1 MKKIKYSLA
10 LVLLIHFTTIV
21 FAQKI
26 NISSGK
32 WRGSLI
38 RKDEIS
44 IPFIFDIETN
54 PSGMVMNIINAED
67 TIRVNN
73 FSLIGDS
80 VLITLPFFDAE
91 FMVKVSATKMQGR
104 WTRHLPMGNTSI
116 PFEASIN
123 QTRFDES
130 HKTALNLNNTWDVK
144 FFDTAFK
151 DSSDA
156 IGKFQSSPK
165 KITGT
170 FLTSTGDYRF
180 LEGVFDGEKI
190 RLSTFDGSHAYLV
203 IADFNPQ
210 NKVPRISN
218 GVFYSGL
225 NNKEFWNASF
235 NPKAALPDAEKLTFL
250 KQGFE
255 TVQFEFPDL
264 DNKPISLEDARF
276 KGKVVLL
283 QIMGSWCP
291 NCLDESKLMTSIY
304 QQYQS
309 SGLEIIGLCF
319 EKSEDINIVKKN
331 IDNFKNQLN
340 ITYPLVIAGNTQKGS
355 VNKALPMLAN
365 FVAFPTLIIIDK
377 KGIVRN
383 IHTGYSGPAT
393 GIYFTEFKDHF
404 IANLEKYLNEK

>member
-1 MKKIKYSLA
+1 MKKIKISLA
-10 LVLLIHFTTIV
+10 LVLFLHLTSVV
-21 FAQKI
+21 FGQKI
-26 NISSGK
+26 NIASGK

-38 RKDEIS
+38 RKDEIA
-44 IPFIFDIETN
+44 IPFVFDIEIN

-67 TIRVNN
+67 TISVNN
-73 FSLIGDS
+73 FRLIGDS

-104 WTRHLPMGNTSI
+104 WTRHLPKGNTSML
-116 PFEASIN
+116 FEASVK
-123 QTRFDES
+123 QTRFDKS
-130 HKTALNLNNTWDVK
+130 HKTAPNLNNTWDVK

-156 IGKFQSSPK
+156 IGKFQSAQS

-210 NKVPRISN
+210 NNRISN

-225 NNKEFWNASF
+225 NSKEFWKATF

-250 KQGFE
+250 KEGFQSI
-255 TVQFEFPDL
+255 QFEFPDL
-264 DNKPISLEDARF
+264 DNKPITLEDTSF

-309 SGLEIIGLCF
+309 KGLEIIGLCF

-331 IDNFKNQLN
+331 ITNFKNQLN

-377 KGIVRN
+377 KGKVRN

-393 GIYFTEFKDHF
+393 GVFFTEFKNHF
-404 IANLEKYLNEK
+404 IATLENYLNEK

>member
-1 MKKIKYSLA
+1 MKKIKISLA
-10 LVLLIHFTTIV
+10 LVLFLHLTSVV
-21 FAQKI
+21 FGQKI
-26 NISSGK
+26 NIASGK

-38 RKDEIS
+38 RKDEIA
-44 IPFIFDIETN
+44 IPFVFDIEIN

-67 TIRVNN
+67 TISVNN
-73 FSLIGDS
+73 FRLIGDS

-104 WTRHLPMGNTSI
+104 WTRHLPKGNTSML
-116 PFEASIN
+116 FEASVK

-130 HKTALNLNNTWDVK
+130 HKTAPNLNNTWDVK

-156 IGKFQSSPK
+156 IGKFQSAQS

-210 NKVPRISN
+210 NNRINN
-218 GVFYSGL
+218 GIFYSGL

-250 KQGFE
+250 KEGFQSI
-255 TVQFEFPDL
+255 QFEFPDL
-264 DNKPISLEDARF
+264 DNKPITLEDTSF

-309 SGLEIIGLCF
+309 KGLEIIGLCF

-331 IDNFKNQLN
+331 ITNFKNQLN

-377 KGIVRN
+377 KGKVRN

-393 GIYFTEFKDHF
+393 GVFFTEFKNHF
-404 IANLEKYLNEK
+404 IATLENYLNEK

>member
-1 MKKIKYSLA
+1 MKKIKISLA
-10 LVLLIHFTTIV
+10 LVLFLHLTSVAFG
-21 FAQKI
+21 QKI

-32 WRGSLI
+32 WRGCLI
-38 RKDEIS
+38 RKDEIT
-44 IPFIFDIETN
+44 IPFVFDIEKN

-104 WTRHLPMGNTSI
+104 WTRHLPNGNNSM
-116 PFEASIN
+116 PFEASIK
-123 QTRFDES
+123 QTRFDEL
-130 HKTALNLNNTWDVK
+130 HKIAPNLNNTWDVK

-156 IGKFQSSPK
+156 IGKFQSTQTN
-165 KITGT
+165 ITGT

-210 NKVPRISN
+210 NNRISN

-225 NNKEFWNASF
+225 SNKEFWKANF
-235 NPKAALPDAEKLTFL
+235 NPKASLPDAEKLTFL
-250 KQGFE
+250 TQGFE
-255 TVQFEFPDL
+255 SIAFNFPDL
-264 DNKPISLEDARF
+264 NNNPITLEDARF

-309 SGLEIIGLCF
+309 KGLEIIGLCF

-331 IDNFKNQLN
+331 ISNFKSQLN

-377 KGIVRN
+377 KGKVRN

-393 GIYFTEFKDHF
+393 GIYFTEFKNHF
-404 IANLEKYLNEK
+404 IATLENYLNEK

>member
-1 MKKIKYSLA
+1 MKKIKISLA
-10 LVLLIHFTTIV
+10 LVLFLHLTSVAFG
-21 FAQKI
+21 QKI
-26 NISSGK
+26 NIASGK

-44 IPFIFDIETN
+44 IPFVFDIETKQ
-54 PSGMVMNIINAED
+54 SDIIMNIINAED

-91 FMVKVSATKMQGR
+91 FMVKVNAIKMKGR
-104 WTRHLPMGNTSI
+104 WTRHLPKGNTSM
-116 PFEASIN
+116 PFEASII

-130 HKTALNLNNTWDVK
+130 HKIAPSLNNTWDVK

-156 IGKFQSSPK
+156 IGKFQSTPT

-210 NKVPRISN
+210 NNRISN

-225 NNKEFWNASF
+225 NSKEFWKATF

-250 KQGFE
+250 KEGFQSI
-255 TVQFEFPDL
+255 QFEFPDL
-264 DNKPISLEDARF
+264 DNKSITLEDTRF

-309 SGLEIIGLCF
+309 KGLEIIGLCF

-331 IDNFKNQLN
+331 ITNFKNQLN

-377 KGIVRN
+377 KGKVRN

-393 GIYFTEFKDHF
+393 GVFFTEFKNHF
-404 IANLEKYLNEK
+404 IATLENYLNEK

>member
-10 LVLLIHFTTIV
+10 LVLFIHFTTIV

-44 IPFIFDIETN
+44 IPFVFDIETN
-54 PSGMVMNIINAED
+54 PSGMAMNIINAED

-73 FSLIGDS
+73 FRLIGDS

-130 HKTALNLNNTWDVK
+130 HKITPNINNTWDVK

-156 IGKFQSSPK
+156 IGKFQSSPT

-210 NKVPRISN
+210 NNRISN

-255 TVQFEFPDL
+255 SIKFEFPDL
-264 DNKPISLEDARF
+264 DNKPITLEDARF
-276 KGKVVLL
+276 RGKVVLL

-331 IDNFKNQLN
+331 IGNFKNQLN

-377 KGIVRN
+377 KGKVRN

-404 IANLEKYLNEK
+404 ISNLEKYLNEK

>member
-1 MKKIKYSLA
+1 MKKIKFSLA
-10 LVLLIHFTTIV
+10 LVLFLHLTSVV
-21 FAQKI
+21 FGQKI
-26 NISSGK
+26 NITSGK

-38 RKDEIS
+38 RKDEIT

-67 TIRVNN
+67 TIMVNN

-156 IGKFQSSPK
+156 IGKFQSSPT

>member
-1 MKKIKYSLA
+1 MKKIKISLA
-10 LVLLIHFTTIV
+10 LVLFLHLTSVAFG
-21 FAQKI
+21 QKI
-26 NISSGK
+26 NIASGK

-44 IPFIFDIETN
+44 IPFVFDIETKQ
-54 PSGMVMNIINAED
+54 SGIVMSIINAED
-67 TIRVNN
+67 TLRVNN
-73 FSLIGDS
+73 FRLIGDS

-104 WTRHLPMGNTSI
+104 WTRHLPMGNTSM

-156 IGKFQSSPK
+156 IGKFQSTQTN
-165 KITGT
+165 ITGT

-203 IADFNPQ
+203 LADFNPQ
-210 NKVPRISN
+210 NNSISN

-225 NNKEFWNASF
+225 SNKEFWKASF
-235 NPKAALPDAEKLTFL
+235 NPKAFLPDAEKLTFL
-250 KQGFE
+250 TQGFE
-255 TVQFEFPDL
+255 SIAFNFPDL
-264 DNKPISLEDARF
+264 NNNPITLEDARF

-309 SGLEIIGLCF
+309 KGLEIIGLCF

-331 IDNFKNQLN
+331 IINFKNQLN

-377 KGIVRN
+377 KGKVRN

-393 GIYFTEFKDHF
+393 GIYFTEFKNHF
-404 IANLEKYLNEK
+404 IATLENYLNEK

>member
-1 MKKIKYSLA
+1 MKKIKFSLA
-10 LVLLIHFTTIV
+10 LVLFLHLTSVV
-21 FAQKI
+21 FGQKI
-26 NISSGK
+26 NITSGK

-38 RKDEIS
+38 RKDEIT

-67 TIRVNN
+67 TIMVNN

-130 HKTALNLNNTWDVK
+130 HKITPNLNNTWDVK

-210 NKVPRISN
+210 NNRISN

-355 VNKALPMLAN
+355 VNKALPILAN
-365 FVAFPTLIIIDK
+365 FVAFHTLIIIDK

>member
-44 IPFIFDIETN
+44 IPFVFDIETN
-54 PSGMVMNIINAED
+54 PSGMAMNIINAED
-67 TIRVNN
+67 TLRVNN
-73 FSLIGDS
+73 FRLIGDS

-130 HKTALNLNNTWDVK
+130 HKITPNLNNTWDVK

-156 IGKFQSSPK
+156 IGKFQSSPT

-210 NKVPRISN
+210 NNRISN

-255 TVQFEFPDL
+255 SIKFEFPDL
-264 DNKPISLEDARF
+264 DNKPITLEDARF
-276 KGKVVLL
+276 RGKVVLL

-331 IDNFKNQLN
+331 IGNFKTQLN

-377 KGIVRN
+377 KGKVRN

-404 IANLEKYLNEK
+404 ISNLEKYLNEK

>member
-1 MKKIKYSLA
+1 MKKIKFSLA
-10 LVLLIHFTTIV
+10 LVLFLHLTSVV
-21 FAQKI
+21 FGQKI
-26 NISSGK
+26 NITSGK

-38 RKDEIS
+38 RKDEIT

-67 TIRVNN
+67 TIMVNN

-104 WTRHLPMGNTSI
+104 WTRHLPMGNTSM

-156 IGKFQSSPK
+156 IGKFQSSPT

>member
-1 MKKIKYSLA
+1 MKKIKISLA
-10 LVLLIHFTTIV
+10 LVLVMLLTTVV
-21 FAQKI
+21 FGQKI

-32 WRGSLI
+32 WKGSLI
-38 RKDEIS
+38 RNEEIS
-44 IPFIFDIETN
+44 IPFVFDIETKQL
-54 PSGMVMNIINAED
+54 GIIMNIINAED
-67 TIRVNN
+67 TISVNN
-73 FSLIGDS
+73 FRLIGDS

-91 FMVKVSATKMQGR
+91 FMVKVSATKMKGR
-104 WTRHLPMGNTSI
+104 WTRHLPKGNTSI

-123 QTRFDES
+123 QTRFDEI
-130 HKTALNLNNTWDVK
+130 HKIAPSLNNTWDVK

-156 IGKFQSSPK
+156 IGKFQSTPT

-210 NKVPRISN
+210 NNMISN
-218 GVFYSGL
+218 GIFYSGL

-255 TVQFEFPDL
+255 SIQFEFPDL
-264 DNKPISLEDARF
+264 NNKPITLEDPRF

-331 IDNFKNQLN
+331 IANFKNQLN

-377 KGIVRN
+377 NGKVRN

-393 GIYFTEFKDHF
+393 GIYFAEFKDHF
-404 IANLEKYLNEK
+404 IAILEKYLNEK

>member
-1 MKKIKYSLA
+1 MKKIKYSLV
-10 LVLLIHFTTIV
+10 LVLFLHLTSIT

-156 IGKFQSSPK
+156 IGKFQSSPT

>member
-1 MKKIKYSLA
+1 MKKIKFS
-10 LVLLIHFTTIV
+10 LVLVLIVHITSIAFG
-21 FAQKI
+21 QKI
-26 NISSGK
+26 NITSGK
-32 WRGSLI
+32 WRGCLI
-38 RKDEIS
+38 RNDEIS
-44 IPFIFDIETN
+44 IPFIFEIESN
-54 PSGMVMNIINAED
+54 QSGIVMNIINAED

-73 FSLIGDS
+73 FSVIGDS

-91 FMVKVSATKMQGR
+91 FMVKISDTKMQGR
-104 WTRHLPMGNTSI
+104 WTRHLPKGNTSM
-116 PFEASIN
+116 PFEASIK

-130 HKTALNLNNTWDVK
+130 HITAVNLNNTWDVK
-144 FFDTAFK
+144 FYDTAFK

-156 IGKFQSSPK
+156 IGKFQSTQTN
-165 KITGT
+165 ITGT

-210 NKVPRISN
+210 NNRFSN

-225 NNKEFWNASF
+225 SNKEFWKATF
-235 NPKAALPDAEKLTFL
+235 NPKASLPDAEKLTFL
-250 KQGFE
+250 TKGFE
-255 TVQFEFPDL
+255 SIAFNFPDL
-264 DNKPISLEDARF
+264 NNNPITLENARF

-309 SGLEIIGLCF
+309 KGLEIIGLCF
-319 EKSEDINIVKKN
+319 EKSEDINIIKKN
-331 IDNFKNQLN
+331 ISNFKSQLN

-377 KGIVRN
+377 KGKVRN

-393 GIYFTEFKDHF
+393 GIYFTEFKNHF
-404 IANLEKYLNEK
+404 IATLENYLNEK

>member
-44 IPFIFDIETN
+44 IPFVFDIETKQ
-54 PSGMVMNIINAED
+54 SGVIMSIINAED
-67 TIRVNN
+67 TLRVNN
-73 FSLIGDS
+73 FKLIGDS

-104 WTRHLPMGNTSI
+104 WTRHLPMGNTSM

-156 IGKFQSSPK
+156 IGKFQSTQTN
-165 KITGT
+165 ITGT

-210 NKVPRISN
+210 NNSISN

-225 NNKEFWNASF
+225 SNKEFWKASF
-235 NPKAALPDAEKLTFL
+235 NPKAFLPDAEKLTFL
-250 KQGFE
+250 TQGFE
-255 TVQFEFPDL
+255 SIAFNFPDL
-264 DNKPISLEDARF
+264 NNNPITLEDARF

-309 SGLEIIGLCF
+309 KGLEIIGLCF

-331 IDNFKNQLN
+331 IINFKNQLN

-377 KGIVRN
+377 KGKVRN

-393 GIYFTEFKDHF
+393 GIYFTEFKNHF
-404 IANLEKYLNEK
+404 IATLENYLNEK

>member
-1 MKKIKYSLA
+1 MKKIKFSLG
-10 LVLLIHFTTIV
+10 LVLFLHLTTVV
-21 FAQKI
+21 FGQKI

-32 WRGSLI
+32 WRGYLI

-44 IPFIFDIETN
+44 IPFVFDIETN

-104 WTRHLPMGNTSI
+104 WTRHLPNGNTSM
-116 PFEASIN
+116 PFEASIK

-130 HKTALNLNNTWDVK
+130 NKTTSNLNNTWDVK
-144 FFDTAFK
+144 FFDTAYK

-156 IGKFQSSPK
+156 IGKFQSTQK
-165 KITGT
+165 NITGT

-210 NKVPRISN
+210 NNSISN
-218 GVFYSGL
+218 GVFYAGL
-225 NNKEFWNASF
+225 SNKEFWKADF
-235 NPKAALPDAEKLTFL
+235 NPKASLPDAEKLTFL
-250 KQGFE
+250 KKGFE
-255 TVQFEFPDL
+255 SIAFKFPDL
-264 DNKPISLEDARF
+264 NNNSITLEDARF

-304 QQYQS
+304 QKYQS
-309 SGLEIIGLCF
+309 KGLDIIGLCF

-331 IDNFKNQLN
+331 ISNFKSQLN

-355 VNKALPMLAN
+355 VNNALPMLAN

-377 KGIVRN
+377 KGKVRN

-393 GIYFTEFKDHF
+393 GVYYTEFKNHF
-404 IANLEKYLNEK
+404 IATLENYLNEK

>member
-1 MKKIKYSLA
+1 MKKIKFS
-10 LVLLIHFTTIV
+10 LVLVLIVHITSIAFG
-21 FAQKI
+21 QKI
-26 NISSGK
+26 NITSGK
-32 WRGSLI
+32 WRGCLI
-38 RKDEIS
+38 RNDEIS
-44 IPFIFDIETN
+44 IPFIFEIESN
-54 PSGMVMNIINAED
+54 QSGIVMNIINAED

-73 FSLIGDS
+73 FSVIGDS

-104 WTRHLPMGNTSI
+104 WTRHLPKGNTSM
-116 PFEASIN
+116 PFEASIK
-123 QTRFDES
+123 QTRFDEL
-130 HKTALNLNNTWDVK
+130 HKIAPNLNNTWDVK

-156 IGKFQSSPK
+156 IGKFQSTQTN
-165 KITGT
+165 ITGT

-210 NKVPRISN
+210 NNRISN

-225 NNKEFWNASF
+225 SNKEFWKANF
-235 NPKAALPDAEKLTFL
+235 NPKASLPDAEKLTFL
-250 KQGFE
+250 TQGFE
-255 TVQFEFPDL
+255 SIAFNFPDL
-264 DNKPISLEDARF
+264 NNNPITLEDARF

-309 SGLEIIGLCF
+309 KGLEIIGLCF

-331 IDNFKNQLN
+331 ISNFKSQLN

-377 KGIVRN
+377 KGKVRN

-393 GIYFTEFKDHF
+393 GIYFTEFKNHF
-404 IANLEKYLNEK
+404 IATLENYLNEK

>member
-1 MKKIKYSLA
+1 MKKIKFSLA
-10 LVLLIHFTTIV
+10 LVLFLHLTSIT

-44 IPFIFDIETN
+44 IPFVFDIETKQ
-54 PSGMVMNIINAED
+54 SGIVMSIINDED
-67 TIRVNN
+67 TLRVNN
-73 FSLIGDS
+73 FRLIGDS

-104 WTRHLPMGNTSI
+104 WTRHLPMGNTSM

-156 IGKFQSSPK
+156 IGKFQSTQTN
-165 KITGT
+165 ITGT

-210 NKVPRISN
+210 NNSISN

-225 NNKEFWNASF
+225 SNKEFWKASF
-235 NPKAALPDAEKLTFL
+235 NPKAFLPDAEKLTFL
-250 KQGFE
+250 TQGFE
-255 TVQFEFPDL
+255 SIAFNFPDL
-264 DNKPISLEDARF
+264 NNNPITLEDARF

-309 SGLEIIGLCF
+309 KGLEIIGLCF

-331 IDNFKNQLN
+331 IINFKNQLN
-340 ITYPLVIAGNTQKGS
+340 ITYPLVIAGNTQKGN

-377 KGIVRN
+377 KGKVRN

-404 IANLEKYLNEK
+404 ISNLENYLNEK

>member
-44 IPFIFDIETN
+44 IPFVFDIETKQ
-54 PSGMVMNIINAED
+54 SGVIMSIINAED
-67 TIRVNN
+67 TLRVNN
-73 FSLIGDS
+73 FKLIGDS

-130 HKTALNLNNTWDVK
+130 HKITPNINNTWDVK

-156 IGKFQSSPK
+156 IGKFQSSPT

-210 NKVPRISN
+210 NNRISN

-255 TVQFEFPDL
+255 SIKFEFPDL
-264 DNKPISLEDARF
+264 DNKPITLEDARF
-276 KGKVVLL
+276 RGKVVLL

-331 IDNFKNQLN
+331 IGNFKNQLN
-340 ITYPLVIAGNTQKGS
+340 MTYPLVIAGNTQKGS

-377 KGIVRN
+377 KGKVRN

-404 IANLEKYLNEK
+404 ISNLEKYLNEK

>member
-44 IPFIFDIETN
+44 IPFVFDIETKQ
-54 PSGMVMNIINAED
+54 SGVIMSIINAED
-67 TIRVNN
+67 TLRVNN
-73 FSLIGDS
+73 FRLIGDS

-130 HKTALNLNNTWDVK
+130 HKITPNLNNTWDVK

-156 IGKFQSSPK
+156 IGKFQSSPT

-210 NKVPRISN
+210 NNRISN

-255 TVQFEFPDL
+255 SIKFEFPDL
-264 DNKPISLEDARF
+264 DNKPITLEDARF
-276 KGKVVLL
+276 RGKVVLL

-340 ITYPLVIAGNTQKGS
+340 ITYSLVIAGNTQKGS

-377 KGIVRN
+377 KGKVRN

-404 IANLEKYLNEK
+404 ISNLEKYLNEK

>member
-1 MKKIKYSLA
+1 MKKIKFSLA
-10 LVLLIHFTTIV
+10 LVLFLHLTSIT

-156 IGKFQSSPK
+156 IGKFQSSPT

>member
-1 MKKIKYSLA
+1 MKKIKFSLA
-10 LVLLIHFTTIV
+10 LVLFLHLTSIT

-38 RKDEIS
+38 RKDEIT
-44 IPFIFDIETN
+44 IPFVFDIETN
-54 PSGMVMNIINAED
+54 PSGMVINIINAED

-73 FSLIGDS
+73 FRLIGDS

-104 WTRHLPMGNTSI
+104 WTRHLPMGNTSM

-156 IGKFQSSPK
+156 IGKFQSTQTN
-165 KITGT
+165 ITGT

-210 NKVPRISN
+210 NNSISN

-225 NNKEFWNASF
+225 SNKEFWKASF
-235 NPKAALPDAEKLTFL
+235 NPKAFLPDAEKLTFL
-250 KQGFE
+250 TQGFE
-255 TVQFEFPDL
+255 SIAFNFPDL
-264 DNKPISLEDARF
+264 NNNPITLEDARF

-331 IDNFKNQLN
+331 ISNFKNQLN

>member
-1 MKKIKYSLA
+1 MKKIKYSLV
-10 LVLLIHFTTIV
+10 LVILIHFTTIV

-44 IPFIFDIETN
+44 IPFVFDIETN
-54 PSGMVMNIINAED
+54 PSGVIMSIINAED
-67 TIRVNN
+67 TLRVNN
-73 FSLIGDS
+73 FRLIGDS

-130 HKTALNLNNTWDVK
+130 HKITPNLNNTWDVK

-156 IGKFQSSPK
+156 IGKFQSSPT

-210 NKVPRISN
+210 NNRISN

-255 TVQFEFPDL
+255 SVKFEFPDL
-264 DNKPISLEDARF
+264 DNKPITLEDARF

-304 QQYQS
+304 QQFQN

-377 KGIVRN
+377 KGKVRN

-393 GIYFTEFKDHF
+393 GIYFTKFKDHF

>member
-10 LVLLIHFTTIV
+10 LVLFIHFTSVV
-21 FAQKI
+21 FGQKI

-44 IPFIFDIETN
+44 IPFVFDIETKQ
-54 PSGMVMNIINAED
+54 SGVIMSIINAED
-67 TIRVNN
+67 TLRVNN
-73 FSLIGDS
+73 FRLIGDS

-104 WTRHLPMGNTSI
+104 WTRHLPMGNTSV

-130 HKTALNLNNTWDVK
+130 HKITPNINNTWDVK

-156 IGKFQSSPK
+156 IGKFQSSPT

-210 NKVPRISN
+210 NNRISN

-255 TVQFEFPDL
+255 SVKFEFPDL
-264 DNKPISLEDARF
+264 ENKPITLEDARF

-304 QQYQS
+304 QQYQN

-377 KGIVRN
+377 KGKVRN

-393 GIYFTEFKDHF
+393 GIYFTKFKDHF

>member
-1 MKKIKYSLA
+1 MKKIKFSLA
-10 LVLLIHFTTIV
+10 LVLFLHLTSITV
-21 FAQKI
+21 AQKI

-44 IPFIFDIETN
+44 IPFVFDIETKQ
-54 PSGMVMNIINAED
+54 SGIVMSIINDED
-67 TIRVNN
+67 TLRVNN
-73 FSLIGDS
+73 FRLIGDS

-104 WTRHLPMGNTSI
+104 WTRHLPMGNTSM

-156 IGKFQSSPK
+156 IGKFQSTQTN
-165 KITGT
+165 ITGT

-210 NKVPRISN
+210 NNSISN

-225 NNKEFWNASF
+225 SNKEFWKASF
-235 NPKAALPDAEKLTFL
+235 NPKAFLPDAEKLTFL
-250 KQGFE
+250 TQGFE
-255 TVQFEFPDL
+255 SIAFNFPDL
-264 DNKPISLEDARF
+264 NNNPITLEDARF

-309 SGLEIIGLCF
+309 KGLEIIGLCF

-331 IDNFKNQLN
+331 IINFKNQLN
-340 ITYPLVIAGNTQKGS
+340 ITYPLVIAGNTQKGN

-377 KGIVRN
+377 KGKVRN

-404 IANLEKYLNEK
+404 ISNLENYLNEK

>member
-1 MKKIKYSLA
+1 MKKIKFS
-10 LVLLIHFTTIV
+10 LVLVLIVHITSIAFG
-21 FAQKI
+21 QKI
-26 NISSGK
+26 NITSGK
-32 WRGSLI
+32 WRGCLI
-38 RKDEIS
+38 RNDEIS
-44 IPFIFDIETN
+44 IPFIFEIESN
-54 PSGMVMNIINAED
+54 QSGIVMNIINAED

-73 FSLIGDS
+73 FSVIGDS

-91 FMVKVSATKMQGR
+91 FMVKISDTKMQGR
-104 WTRHLPMGNTSI
+104 WTRHLPKGNTSM
-116 PFEASIN
+116 PFEASIK

-130 HKTALNLNNTWDVK
+130 HKTAVNLNNTWDVK
-144 FFDTAFK
+144 FYDTAFK

-156 IGKFQSSPK
+156 IGKFQSTQTN
-165 KITGT
+165 ITGT

-210 NKVPRISN
+210 NNIISN

-225 NNKEFWNASF
+225 SNKEFWKADF
-235 NPKAALPDAEKLTFL
+235 NPKASLPDAEKLTFL
-250 KQGFE
+250 TQGFE
-255 TVQFEFPDL
+255 SIAFNFPDL
-264 DNKPISLEDARF
+264 NNNPITLEDARF

-309 SGLEIIGLCF
+309 KGLEIIGLCF

-331 IDNFKNQLN
+331 ISNFKSQLN

-377 KGIVRN
+377 KGKVRN

-393 GIYFTEFKDHF
+393 GIYFTEFKNHF
-404 IANLEKYLNEK
+404 IATLENYLNEK

>member
-44 IPFIFDIETN
+44 IPFVFDIETKQ
-54 PSGMVMNIINAED
+54 SGVIMSIINAED
-67 TIRVNN
+67 TLRVNN
-73 FSLIGDS
+73 FRLIGDS

-130 HKTALNLNNTWDVK
+130 HKITPNLNNTWDVK

-156 IGKFQSSPK
+156 IGKFQSSPT

-210 NKVPRISN
+210 NNRISN

-255 TVQFEFPDL
+255 SIKFEFPDL
-264 DNKPISLEDARF
+264 DNKPITLEDARF
-276 KGKVVLL
+276 RGKVVLL

-331 IDNFKNQLN
+331 IGNFKNQLN

-377 KGIVRN
+377 KGKVRN

-404 IANLEKYLNEK
+404 ISNLEKYLNEK

>member
-10 LVLLIHFTTIV
+10 LVLFIHFTSVV
-21 FAQKI
+21 FGQKI

-44 IPFIFDIETN
+44 IPFVFDIETKQ
-54 PSGMVMNIINAED
+54 SGVIMSIINAED
-67 TIRVNN
+67 TLRVNN
-73 FSLIGDS
+73 FRLIGDS

-130 HKTALNLNNTWDVK
+130 HKITPNLNNTWDVK

-156 IGKFQSSPK
+156 IGKFQSSPT

-210 NKVPRISN
+210 NNRISN

-255 TVQFEFPDL
+255 SIKFEFSDL
-264 DNKPISLEDARF
+264 DNKPITLEDARF
-276 KGKVVLL
+276 RGKVVLL

-331 IDNFKNQLN
+331 IGNFKNQLN

-377 KGIVRN
+377 KGKVRN

-393 GIYFTEFKDHF
+393 GIYFTKFKDHF

>member
-10 LVLLIHFTTIV
+10 LVLFIHFTTIV

-44 IPFIFDIETN
+44 IPFVFDIETKQ
-54 PSGMVMNIINAED
+54 SGVIMSIINAED
-67 TIRVNN
+67 TLRVNN
-73 FSLIGDS
+73 FRLIGDS

-130 HKTALNLNNTWDVK
+130 HKITPNLNNTWDVK

-156 IGKFQSSPK
+156 IGKFQSSPT

-210 NKVPRISN
+210 NNRISN

-255 TVQFEFPDL
+255 SIKFEFPDL
-264 DNKPISLEDARF
+264 DNKPITLEDARF
-276 KGKVVLL
+276 RGKVVLL

-331 IDNFKNQLN
+331 IGNFKTQLN

-377 KGIVRN
+377 KGKVRN

-404 IANLEKYLNEK
+404 ISNLEKYLNEK

>member
-1 MKKIKYSLA
+1 MKRLKYSLA
-10 LVLLIHFTTIV
+10 LVLFLHLATVSFG
-21 FAQKI
+21 QKI
-26 NISSGK
+26 NISAGK
-32 WRGSLI
+32 WRGCLI
-38 RKDEIS
+38 RKDEIT
-44 IPFIFDIETN
+44 IPFVFDIETKK
-54 PSGMVMNIINAED
+54 SGIVMNIINAED
-67 TIRVNN
+67 TIRVND

-91 FMVKVSATKMQGR
+91 FMVKASTTKMQGR
-104 WTRHLPMGNTSI
+104 WTRHLPKGNTSL
-116 PFEASIN
+116 PFEASIK

-130 HKTALNLNNTWDVK
+130 HKTALSLNNTWDVK
-144 FFDTAFK
+144 FFDTSFK

-156 IGKFQSSPK
+156 IGKFQSTQK

-190 RLSTFDGSHAYLV
+190 KLSTFDGSHAYLV

-210 NKVPRISN
+210 NNIISN

-225 NNKEFWNASF
+225 NSKEFWKASF

-250 KQGFE
+250 KEGFE
-255 TVQFEFPDL
+255 SIQFQLPDL
-264 DNKPISLEDARF
+264 NNKPITLDDAQF

-309 SGLEIIGLCF
+309 KGLEIIGLCF
-319 EKSEDINIVKKN
+319 ENI
-331 IDNFKNQLN
+331 INFKNQLN

-355 VNKALPMLAN
+355 VNKALPMLDN

-377 KGIVRN
+377 KGKVRN

-393 GIYFTEFKDHF
+393 GIYYAEFKNQF
-404 IANLEKYLNEK
+404 IATIENYLNEK

>member
-1 MKKIKYSLA
+1 MKKIKISLA
-10 LVLLIHFTTIV
+10 LVLFLHLTSVV
-21 FAQKI
+21 FGQKI
-26 NISSGK
+26 NIASGK

-38 RKDEIS
+38 RKDEIA
-44 IPFIFDIETN
+44 IPFVFDIEIN

-67 TIRVNN
+67 TISVNN
-73 FSLIGDS
+73 FRLIGDS

-104 WTRHLPMGNTSI
+104 WTRHLPKGNTSML
-116 PFEASIN
+116 FEASVK
-123 QTRFDES
+123 QTRFDKS
-130 HKTALNLNNTWDVK
+130 HKTAPNLNNTWDVK

-156 IGKFQSSPK
+156 IGKFQSAQS

-210 NKVPRISN
+210 NNRISN

-250 KQGFE
+250 KEGFQSI
-255 TVQFEFPDL
+255 QFEFPDL
-264 DNKPISLEDARF
+264 DNKSITLEDTRF

-309 SGLEIIGLCF
+309 KGLEIIGLCF

-331 IDNFKNQLN
+331 ITNFKNQLN

-377 KGIVRN
+377 KGKVRN

-393 GIYFTEFKDHF
+393 GVFFTEFKNHF
-404 IANLEKYLNEK
+404 IATLENYLNEK

>member
-44 IPFIFDIETN
+44 IPFVFDIETKQ
-54 PSGMVMNIINAED
+54 SVVIMSIINAED
-67 TIRVNN
+67 TLRVNN
-73 FSLIGDS
+73 FRLIGDS

-130 HKTALNLNNTWDVK
+130 HKITPNLNNTWDVK

-156 IGKFQSSPK
+156 IGKFQSSPT

-210 NKVPRISN
+210 NNRISN

-255 TVQFEFPDL
+255 SIKFEFPDL
-264 DNKPISLEDARF
+264 DNKPITLEDARF

-340 ITYPLVIAGNTQKGS
+340 ITYSLVIAGNTQKGS

-377 KGIVRN
+377 KGKVRN

-404 IANLEKYLNEK
+404 IDNLEKYLNEK

>member
-1 MKKIKYSLA
+1 MKKIKFSLA
-10 LVLLIHFTTIV
+10 LVLFLHLTSIT

-44 IPFIFDIETN
+44 IPFVFDIETKQ
-54 PSGMVMNIINAED
+54 SGIVMSIINAED
-67 TIRVNN
+67 TLRVNN
-73 FSLIGDS
+73 FRLIGDS

-104 WTRHLPMGNTSI
+104 WTRHLPKGNTSM

-156 IGKFQSSPK
+156 IGKFQSTQTN
-165 KITGT
+165 ITGT

-210 NKVPRISN
+210 NNSISN

-225 NNKEFWNASF
+225 SNKEFWKASF
-235 NPKAALPDAEKLTFL
+235 NPKAFLPDAEKLTFL
-250 KQGFE
+250 TQGFE
-255 TVQFEFPDL
+255 SIAFNFPDL
-264 DNKPISLEDARF
+264 NNNPITLEDARF

-309 SGLEIIGLCF
+309 KGLEIIGLCF

-331 IDNFKNQLN
+331 IINFKNQLN

-377 KGIVRN
+377 KGKVRN

-393 GIYFTEFKDHF
+393 GIYFTEFKNHF
-404 IANLEKYLNEK
+404 IATLENYLNEK

>member
-10 LVLLIHFTTIV
+10 LVLFIHFTSVV
-21 FAQKI
+21 FGQKI

-44 IPFIFDIETN
+44 IPFVFDIETN
-54 PSGMVMNIINAED
+54 PSGVIMSIINAED
-67 TIRVNN
+67 TLRVNN
-73 FSLIGDS
+73 FRLIGDS

-130 HKTALNLNNTWDVK
+130 HKITPNLNNTWDVK

-156 IGKFQSSPK
+156 IGKFQSSPT

-210 NKVPRISN
+210 NNRISN

-255 TVQFEFPDL
+255 SVKFEFPDL
-264 DNKPISLEDARF
+264 DNKPITLEDARF

-304 QQYQS
+304 QQFQN

-377 KGIVRN
+377 KGKVRN

-393 GIYFTEFKDHF
+393 GIYFTKFKDHF

>member
-1 MKKIKYSLA
+1 MKKIKYSLV
-10 LVLLIHFTTIV
+10 LVLFLHLTSIT

-44 IPFIFDIETN
+44 IPFVFDIETKQ
-54 PSGMVMNIINAED
+54 SGIVMSIINAED
-67 TIRVNN
+67 TLRVNN
-73 FSLIGDS
+73 FRLIGDS

-130 HKTALNLNNTWDVK
+130 HKITPNLNNTWDVK

-156 IGKFQSSPK
+156 IGKFQSSPT

>member
-1 MKKIKYSLA
+1 MKKIKYSLV
-10 LVLLIHFTTIV
+10 LVLFLHLTSIT

-44 IPFIFDIETN
+44 IPFVFDIETKQ
-54 PSGMVMNIINAED
+54 SGIVMSIINAED
-67 TIRVNN
+67 TLRVNN
-73 FSLIGDS
+73 FRLIGDS

-130 HKTALNLNNTWDVK
+130 HNTALNLNNTWDVK

-156 IGKFQSSPK
+156 IGKFQSSPT

>member
-44 IPFIFDIETN
+44 IPFVFDIETKQ
-54 PSGMVMNIINAED
+54 SVVIMSIINAED
-67 TIRVNN
+67 TLRVNN
-73 FSLIGDS
+73 FRLIGDS

-130 HKTALNLNNTWDVK
+130 HKITPNLNNTWDVK

-156 IGKFQSSPK
+156 IGKFQSSPT

-210 NKVPRISN
+210 NNRISN

-255 TVQFEFPDL
+255 SIKFEFPDL
-264 DNKPISLEDARF
+264 DNKPITLEDARF
-276 KGKVVLL
+276 RGKVVLL

-331 IDNFKNQLN
+331 ISNFKNQLN

-377 KGIVRN
+377 KGKVRN

-404 IANLEKYLNEK
+404 IDNLEKYLNEK